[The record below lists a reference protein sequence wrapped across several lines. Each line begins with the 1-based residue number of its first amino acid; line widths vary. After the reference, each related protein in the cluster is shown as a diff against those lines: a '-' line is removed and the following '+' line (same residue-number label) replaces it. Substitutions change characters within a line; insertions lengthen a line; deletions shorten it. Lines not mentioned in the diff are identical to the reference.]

1 MVTVKGTE
9 ISDQLAL
16 DSIKA
21 MERLVYFYKHPDEI
35 KRCPLCNFRE
45 GPFLPG
51 EADKYCRKCPWLVLK
66 GYSCTNS
73 LFSMVNYDPQRKYNR
88 IRQLRRWIKIYQ
100 KALEAK

>member
-1 MVTVKGTE
+1 MVTIKGKE

-21 MERLVYFYKHPDEI
+21 MERLIYLYDHPKEFLH
-35 KRCPLCNFRE
+35 CPLCD
-45 GPFLPG
+45 LPAIS
-51 EADKYCRKCPWLVLK
+51 ECCDHCPWTLIK
-66 GYSCTNS
+66 NNRCGSN
-73 LFSMVNYDPQRKYNR
+73 NYFTVTREDPKRKRNR